1 MGQRSGKHKARAPV
15 SAGGRRGRGARA
27 GAGHPEAESQGAAG
41 RGRPG
46 AEPEGGCGRGPGRA
60 STLRGGVRRGGD
72 ALGGGGEGGGTAVAG
87 ASLVSAPAFHSL
99 STFDRPELRRSTAC
113 RYSEPPCCR
122 CLLPPFAVGPSVSA
136 LCAPP
141 CGPWMGKCSAATGL
155 RLPASSRLSVGRVG
169 AGSRVRRRRPEER
182 PGPSRTAGLPGASSG
197 SPESRRGGPPQPLLP
212 PRGAPVMSAS
222 SHPRPRKRRKAR
234 CSPRVPRSVLCPR
247 VRGAR
252 PGLQTLPL
260 RKWCAA
266 LGEAEAALGA
276 GVLPLGELLFTGEV
290 GRALELP
297 LAGRRV
303 AAEWRTARARA
314 GTRLDGDPVP
324 EPGSHAVSGLVLGAL
339 LTITVHRASGLG
351 DQGRVPLPNPRPPR
365 NL

>member
-1 MGQRSGKHKARAPV
+1 MGRRSGKHKARAPV

-27 GAGHPEAESQGAAG
+27 GAGHPEEESQGSRRKRALWSRAGGRLWAGPREGVDAEG
-41 RGRPG
+41 RGEAR
-46 AEPEGGCGRGPGRA
+46 RGRA
-60 STLRGGVRRGGD
+60 R
-72 ALGGGGEGGGTAVAG
+72 GGGEGGGTAVAG

-99 STFDRPELRRSTAC
+99 STFDRPELERSAAC
-113 RYSEPPCCR
+113 RYPEPPCCR
-122 CLLPPFAVGPSVSA
+122 CLLPPFAVGPSLSA

-141 CGPWMGKCSAATGL
+141 CGPWMGKCSAATRL
-155 RLPASSRLSVGRVG
+155 RLPASSRFSAGRAG
-169 AGSRVRRRRPEER
+169 AGEPGAAPAAQGAARAEPDGGASGRLLRESRDPEGRSAAASPSPSRRPRNVRLFTSSPKEAEESPVQPAGAEVRR
-182 PGPSRTAGLPGASSG
+182 
-197 SPESRRGGPPQPLLP
+197 
-212 PRGAPVMSAS
+212 
-222 SHPRPRKRRKAR
+222 
-234 CSPRVPRSVLCPR
+234 
-247 VRGAR
+247 AR

-276 GVLPLGELLFTGEV
+276 GVLPLRELLFTGEV

-324 EPGSHAVSGLVLGAL
+324 GAGVPRGLRACAGSSVNDYRTPGVW
-339 LTITVHRASGLG
+339 TR
-351 DQGRVPLPNPRPPR
+351 
-365 NL
+365 